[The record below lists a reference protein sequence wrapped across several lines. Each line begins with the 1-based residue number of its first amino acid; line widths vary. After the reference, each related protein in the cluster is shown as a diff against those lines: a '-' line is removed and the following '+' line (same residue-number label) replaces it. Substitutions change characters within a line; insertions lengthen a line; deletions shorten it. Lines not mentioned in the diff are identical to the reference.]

1 MGSGLWWR
9 WAVRTFGAEAH
20 RITPQAGASG
30 DPDLAATRRA
40 RNGGRGAAGSGR
52 GGVGGGG
59 VDDGADERDLVGGE
73 AAHLG
78 VFVDGGLVGGDVDA
92 IDLVAGDEALDPL
105 ELGADGGDDAAGLLG
120 DGLKLV
126 GGEIAGSRDLALDDE
141 FGHVGRLASG
151 GFGACGESMRGQ
163 GWSQGMCGSG
173 LLRTRRGL
181 FEEGV
186 VTAEVGFAAVAAE
199 GDEVEVAFLLVTLEA

>member
-1 MGSGLWWR
+1 VEGCDEMRVGGC
-9 WAVRTFGAEAH
+9 WAVVEVGRSHVWRGGAPYH
-20 RITPQAGASG
+20 PTSG
-30 DPDLAATRRA
+30 SWRDPDLAATRRL
-40 RNGGRGAAGSGR
+40 RNGGRGSAGSGR

-92 IDLVAGDEALDPL
+92 VDLVAGDEALDPL

-126 GGEIAGSRDLALDDE
+126 GGEIAGSGDLTLDEE
-141 FGHVGRLASG
+141 FGHGLARLLWDLGPAREG
-151 GFGACGESMRGQ
+151 MRGR
-163 GWSQGMCGSG
+163 GWSQGMCGTGSG
-173 LLRTRRGL
+173 S
-181 FEEGV
+181 V
-186 VTAEVGFAAVAAE
+186 WNVSN
-199 GDEVEVAFLLVTLEA
+199 